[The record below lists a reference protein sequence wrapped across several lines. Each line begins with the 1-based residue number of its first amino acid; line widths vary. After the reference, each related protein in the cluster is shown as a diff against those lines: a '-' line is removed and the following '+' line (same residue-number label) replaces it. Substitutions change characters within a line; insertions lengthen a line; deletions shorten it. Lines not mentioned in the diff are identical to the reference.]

1 MINILQF
8 RVELIQKCLKP
19 INLWSPKAEEILVM
33 TAAQESL
40 GGSFLRQF
48 PTGPALGIFQI
59 EENTINDIW
68 DNYIAYNLSIEDKI
82 LRTIGA
88 TKRPPNETIIYNL
101 WYAVLMVRVF
111 YLRVKE
117 DIPPVSD
124 VLAMAAYYKKHFNS
138 DIGKATI
145 PEVIANY
152 HKFIELQK

>member
-8 RVELIQKCLKP
+8 RIELIQKCLKP

-33 TAAQESL
+33 TCAQESL
-40 GGSFLRQF
+40 GGNFLKQF

-59 EENTINDIW
+59 ENNTIDDIW
-68 DNYIAYNLSIEDKI
+68 DNYIAYNLSLEDKI

-101 WYAVLMVRVF
+101 WYATLMARIF
-111 YLRVKE
+111 YLRIKE
-117 DIPPVSD
+117 DIPAVND
-124 VLAMAAYYKKHFNS
+124 VLSLAAYYKKHFNT
-138 DIGKATI
+138 DKGAATI